1 MVDKLAPTH
10 TAYGK
15 KYLTRVVFVWLELG
29 TGRLEE
35 DGTFHST
42 LDRLPIGGFNGY
54 TIYRP
59 IGAGPPEVG
68 PQRPQPDTEDG
79 DLG

>member
-1 MVDKLAPTH
+1 
-10 TAYGK
+10 
-15 KYLTRVVFVWLELG
+15 
-29 TGRLEE
+29 
-35 DGTFHST
+35 
-42 LDRLPIGGFNGY
+42 LPIGGFNGY